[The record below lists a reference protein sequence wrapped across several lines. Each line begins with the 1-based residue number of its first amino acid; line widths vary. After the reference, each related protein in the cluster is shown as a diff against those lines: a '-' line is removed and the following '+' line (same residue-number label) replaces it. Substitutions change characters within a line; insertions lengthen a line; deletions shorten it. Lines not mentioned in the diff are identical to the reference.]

1 MKFYSREPELTV
13 AQRTFDYPR
22 STSFTTYKYPEHAI
36 YLLGAKD
43 SGLLQDI
50 LGRCDDIIQIP
61 ASISLN
67 VAVAGSIVLYD
78 RNVKSRAN
86 V

>member
-1 MKFYSREPELTV
+1 MKFYSIEPELTV

-50 LGRCDDIIQIP
+50 LGRC
-61 ASISLN
+61 LF
-67 VAVAGSIVLYD
+67 
-78 RNVKSRAN
+78 
-86 V
+86 